1 MKTMSKT
8 LRFFVY
14 SMLAMVCLF
23 TACSSDDDN
32 TTHAPLTFEQMYYEK
47 PLMMS
52 EPMRRIAFTG
62 GSGDFSL
69 LVSDPNV
76 LDAEIG
82 NGTIVLTAKEKGRT
96 NIVVRDNVDDRSVTI
111 QVKVVDTYLCFQVGN
126 PLPEGKPD
134 YSSGDYLFLVNDSER
149 SIYWFDESFNLKS
162 VDHGY
167 SFSYS
172 KEEHRFYFS
181 LPLAGNMFTYDITST
196 ESTFLVQ
203 VLPRYLGFS
212 WDGLDVQ
219 SRATNRE
226 ITSEAVPILLK
237 AVDLATGD
245 ECKFI
250 VRASIEMP
258 YGILD

>member
-1 MKTMSKT
+1 MQKT
-8 LRFFVY
+8 LGILVY
-14 SMLAMVCLF
+14 SMLAMACLF

-32 TTHAPLTFEQMYYEK
+32 TTHAPLTFEQTYYEK

-52 EPMRRIAFTG
+52 EPIRRIAFTG

-69 LVSDPNV
+69 SVSDPNV
-76 LDAEIG
+76 LDAEISY
-82 NGTIVLTAKEKGRT
+82 GTVVLTAKEKGRA

-126 PLPEGKPD
+126 PLPDGKPD

-172 KEEHRFYFS
+172 KEARRFYFS
-181 LPLAGNMFTYDITST
+181 LPLAGNMFTYEITTNQWS
-196 ESTFLVQ
+196 FLLQ
-203 VLPRYLGFS
+203 VLPRDLGVS
-212 WDGLDVQ
+212 WDGLDMQ
-219 SRATNRE
+219 SRATE
-226 ITSEAVPILLK
+226 IVSDAGPILLM
-237 AVDLATGD
+237 AVDVATGD
-245 ECKFI
+245 KYNFI
-250 VRASIEMP
+250 VRSIEMP